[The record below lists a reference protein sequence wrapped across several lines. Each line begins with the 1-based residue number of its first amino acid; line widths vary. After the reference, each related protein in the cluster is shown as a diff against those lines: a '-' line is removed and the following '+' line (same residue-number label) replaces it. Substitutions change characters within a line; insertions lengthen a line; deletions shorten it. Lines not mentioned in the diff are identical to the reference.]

1 MEDSQAPAAPRAP
14 AEIRRDLLDWANT
27 TEPSLLVL
35 QPLVTELRQVWAP
48 PHTTAELGIL
58 LDGDWE
64 LLYSSK
70 PTLASSGI
78 DVLPG
83 VVRTRTYQ
91 CIDAAAGRVWNL
103 AELQT
108 LFGLTGTVLV
118 QARFTIE
125 SVTLV
130 RVQFEGTTL
139 LPGGIDTSGP
149 RREAIGRIDRGERL
163 GVRLPLQNT
172 GTLDTLYIDG
182 QVRIGLGN
190 RGTIFVLG
198 KI

>member
-1 MEDSQAPAAPRAP
+1 MEDSQAPVPPRAP
-14 AEIRRDLLDWANT
+14 AEIRRELLDWART
-27 TEPSLLVL
+27 TEASLLLL
-35 QPLVTELRQVWAP
+35 QPIITELRQVWNP
-48 PHTTAELGIL
+48 PRTTAELGIL

-64 LLYSSK
+64 LLYTSQ
-70 PTLASSGI
+70 PALAGSGI
-78 DVLPG
+78 DALPG

-103 AELQT
+103 AELET

-118 QARFTIE
+118 QARFTAD

-130 RVQFEGTTL
+130 GIRFEGIAL
-139 LPGGIDTSGP
+139 IPGSIDAYGP
-149 RREAIGRIDRGERL
+149 RREAIGRIDRGEGL

-172 GTLDTLYIDG
+172 GTLDTLYIDE

-190 RGTIFVLG
+190 RGTIFVLSRV
-198 KI
+198 